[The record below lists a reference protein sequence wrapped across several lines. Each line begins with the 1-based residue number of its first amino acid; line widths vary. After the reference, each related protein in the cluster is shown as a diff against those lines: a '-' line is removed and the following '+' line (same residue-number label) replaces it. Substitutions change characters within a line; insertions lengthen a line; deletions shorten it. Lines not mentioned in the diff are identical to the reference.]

1 MPPPDSIG
9 KKVSGSARQIALVME
24 LPVVLV
30 GSIIIAGGLGY
41 LLDRWLHT
49 SPVFTL
55 ILGGVGFLAGI
66 YQLLRA
72 LNREDKNN
80 GDGKSNGGT

>member
-1 MPPPDSIG
+1 MPPPESIG
-9 KKVSGSARQIALVME
+9 KKVSGSARQLSLVLE
-24 LPVVLV
+24 LPIVLV
-30 GSIIIAGGLGY
+30 GSIFVVGGLGY

-49 SPVFTL
+49 SPAFTL

-80 GDGKSNGGT
+80 GDGKSNGGD